1 MSAEPHPPEFL
12 VDTEVIRCLMAPDG
26 STYAKG
32 RDIFFG
38 LFDHPGTCVSPVTI
52 GEVQRL
58 RWFKDI
64 SQDRA
69 EDVLTMMDGY
79 RCLNLTKEAALRY
92 ANLDWEKSQ
101 TGRPQQNNRW
111 QVALASHYVVTLATL
126 DDEIIRQAGNNGV
139 AVLAPRQNLKSRF
152 RLHTNP

>member
-1 MSAEPHPPEFL
+1 MSDDLHPPEFL
-12 VDTEVIRCLMAPDG
+12 VDTEVIRCLM
-26 STYAKG
+26 SSKRSRYAAEKEF
-32 RDIFFG
+32 FFG
-38 LFDHPGTCVSPVTI
+38 LSDHPGTCVSPVTI

-64 SQDRA
+64 SPDLA
-69 EDVLTMMDGY
+69 EDVLSMMDEY

-111 QVALASHYVVTLATL
+111 QVALASHYDVTLATL
-126 DDEIIRQAGNNGV
+126 DDEIIKQASNNGV